1 MDVSLKVRFPDNLL
15 RLRQNGLVA
24 AHLNNPPL
32 MERKRTETASSV
44 AATVADQR
52 KTHFLDCRN
61 PTLRFVT
68 RMICTLI
75 RQRIDLIH
83 LALCQRLRRRIL
95 HDKKL
100 SVVRFKQTF
109 GDKRIGIAVLGIKAA
124 RIRRLVRQHLLI
136 MRKLYGIIDVLTLSG
151 LIDRAVDKCDIADR
165 QSAV

>member
-1 MDVSLKVRFPDNLL
+1 
-15 RLRQNGLVA
+15 
-24 AHLNNPPL
+24 
-32 MERKRTETASSV
+32 
-44 AATVADQR
+44 
-52 KTHFLDCRN
+52 
-61 PTLRFVT
+61 
-68 RMICTLI
+68 MICALI

-124 RIRRLVRQHLLI
+124 RICRLVRQHLLI
-136 MRKLYGIIDVLTLSG
+136 MRKLYGIIDILTLSG